1 MEDPDDIIVGHAKS
15 PLRRLR
21 PKKAPQKITNKWNL
35 ANPPGKQVVRGKFT
49 AASTRSLLLG
59 AEPIRTHE
67 SEGGVLVLSG
77 DHPRDHHNMNHP
89 GRLHRIGATKADY
102 QQRHFR
108 GAKCS
113 PYPALKLADVAVED
127 TRPQGVREEP

>member
-15 PLRRLR
+15 PVDRMRH
-21 PKKAPQKITNKWNL
+21 KKAPHKNTIKNTNKWNL

-67 SEGGVLVLSG
+67 SEGGCWCCLVII
-77 DHPRDHHNMNHP
+77 HET
-89 GRLHRIGATKADY
+89 IIT
-102 QQRHFR
+102 
-108 GAKCS
+108 
-113 PYPALKLADVAVED
+113 
-127 TRPQGVREEP
+127 